1 MVTTITLLSTI
12 YRWNINLTG
21 TLSIQISN
29 ESCTAVYGSM
39 DRDINLSKC
48 HTFRPSFLLA
58 DPFWDSWDY
67 ILMIFLAFAPVA
79 TFSFYCFQSFS
90 SDPRNSSIE
99 ASRMKTEHVKSVKQ
113 MAFQIIRFS
122 QQNHKGWGCTSNH
135 QPPPLN
141 TCEAL
146 IKLNSIS
153 YEKHEA
159 HAIKFYSSLKFLHHL
174 YNSAA
179 VGEYRTSDVWQ
190 DDVSWKQID
199 MDYLGNTDKQTSE
212 IWHDRT
218 ITFSR

>member
-1 MVTTITLLSTI
+1 
-12 YRWNINLTG
+12 
-21 TLSIQISN
+21 
-29 ESCTAVYGSM
+29 
-39 DRDINLSKC
+39 
-48 HTFRPSFLLA
+48 
-58 DPFWDSWDY
+58 
-67 ILMIFLAFAPVA
+67 
-79 TFSFYCFQSFS
+79 
-90 SDPRNSSIE
+90 
-99 ASRMKTEHVKSVKQ
+99 MKTEHVKSVKQ
-113 MAFQIIRFS
+113 MAFQIIQFS
-122 QQNHKGWGCTSNH
+122 QQNRKGWCCTSNH

-159 HAIKFYSSLKFLHHL
+159 HAIKFYYELWRMRSFCFRASRLKILNHL
-174 YNSAA
+174 YNSAV

-218 ITFSR
+218 IKFSRWKSYLKNDIWLFIFLEIKKSVVRII